1 LAPCNYQGCIG
12 QRSTSRGTAAQAMR
26 FRHEVWAGGQVE
38 RRCPMAATGLDVF
51 DKTLQTTNIWLD
63 EIMEVIGPDRQVAW
77 HTLGA
82 VLRPLRDR
90 LPLGLAAHLGSQL
103 PLLVRGLYYDQWEP
117 EKQPDKTRS
126 LEEFLGRIGEQL
138 ENIRPVNVQEGTRA
152 VFHVLSRHL
161 DRGQTVKVRDAL
173 PEDIRR
179 SLWPENFLEE
189 GPSRQQAA
197 SERTATKPH

>member
-1 LAPCNYQGCIG
+1 MP
-12 QRSTSRGTAAQAMR
+12 
-26 FRHEVWAGGQVE
+26 
-38 RRCPMAATGLDVF
+38 ATGLEVF

-77 HTLGA
+77 HALGA
-82 VLRPLRDR
+82 VLRTLRDR

-117 EKQPDKTRS
+117 EKSADKMRS
-126 LEEFLGRIGEQL
+126 LEEFLQRVGMQL
-138 ENIRPVNVQEGTRA
+138 ENIRPVNVQDGTRA

-161 DRGQTVKVRDAL
+161 DRGQTVKVRDSL

-179 SLWPENFLEE
+179 SLWPEGFLEE
-189 GPSRQQAA
+189 APSRQSGPQIA
-197 SERTATKPH
+197 SSVLIGIFLVLLGGAVAVDLITYWPIFIADR